1 MPPPAGRIGFLPEN
15 PSFYE
20 YLTGQEFLTYCGR
33 LLGVPRGAL
42 REQVPA
48 LLTEVGLDRAARQQ
62 IRKYSKGMVQRLGL
76 AQALLGDPHLLI
88 LDEPMSGL
96 DPIGR
101 KEVRDLILRQRAAGR
116 TVFFSTHILPDVEMI
131 CDRVGI
137 LVGGRL
143 VRSGSMRTLLGEE
156 LESIEVTATSI
167 PAETL
172 AAVERL
178 ALSPP
183 LVQDDRVMVRLPGE
197 AELEIAL
204 FMLVGAK
211 SRVLSVVPQRRSLE
225 TIFLEASREAHSV
238 RRILTIAQM
247 AFTETVRDKI
257 LYSILVFALA
267 MIGSSTILVTLSV
280 GGEGRIVKNLGLA
293 CITLF
298 GLFIA
303 VFIGINLV
311 SREIERRTI
320 FSLLSKPVRRAE
332 FLVGKFLGLGLTLAV
347 NLGIMAAGLMV
358 LAWALEDHWTPRILL
373 AAGFT
378 FVELLVLTAT
388 AILFST
394 FSTPTLS
401 AIYTLLVFV
410 IGRLSADLMAFAAQ
424 FGGASLKATAV
435 GLYYLLP
442 NLSRFNLSGAVANDL
457 PLDPGTLALTAIYGA
472 FYAAA
477 VLSIAIAVFQRRD
490 FR

>member
-1 MPPPAGRIGFLPEN
+1 
-15 PSFYE
+15 
-20 YLTGQEFLTYCGR
+20 
-33 LLGVPRGAL
+33 
-42 REQVPA
+42 
-48 LLTEVGLDRAARQQ
+48 
-62 IRKYSKGMVQRLGL
+62 
-76 AQALLGDPHLLI
+76 
-88 LDEPMSGL
+88 
-96 DPIGR
+96 
-101 KEVRDLILRQRAAGR
+101 
-116 TVFFSTHILPDVEMI
+116 
-131 CDRVGI
+131 
-137 LVGGRL
+137 
-143 VRSGSMRTLLGEE
+143 
-156 LESIEVTATSI
+156 
-167 PAETL
+167 
-172 AAVERL
+172 
-178 ALSPP
+178 
-183 LVQDDRVMVRLPGE
+183 
-197 AELEIAL
+197 
-204 FMLVGAK
+204 
-211 SRVLSVVPQRRSLE
+211 
-225 TIFLEASREAHSV
+225 
-238 RRILTIAQM
+238 M

-280 GGEGRIVKNLGLA
+280 GGEGRFVRNLGLA

-378 FVELLVLTAT
+378 LVELLVLTAT

-424 FGGASLKATAV
+424 FGGASLKAVAI

-457 PLDPGTLALTAIYGA
+457 SLDPGTLALTAIYGA

>member
-1 MPPPAGRIGFLPEN
+1 
-15 PSFYE
+15 
-20 YLTGQEFLTYCGR
+20 
-33 LLGVPRGAL
+33 
-42 REQVPA
+42 
-48 LLTEVGLDRAARQQ
+48 
-62 IRKYSKGMVQRLGL
+62 
-76 AQALLGDPHLLI
+76 
-88 LDEPMSGL
+88 
-96 DPIGR
+96 
-101 KEVRDLILRQRAAGR
+101 
-116 TVFFSTHILPDVEMI
+116 
-131 CDRVGI
+131 
-137 LVGGRL
+137 
-143 VRSGSMRTLLGEE
+143 
-156 LESIEVTATSI
+156 
-167 PAETL
+167 
-172 AAVERL
+172 
-178 ALSPP
+178 
-183 LVQDDRVMVRLPGE
+183 
-197 AELEIAL
+197 
-204 FMLVGAK
+204 
-211 SRVLSVVPQRRSLE
+211 
-225 TIFLEASREAHSV
+225 V
-238 RRILTIAQM
+238 RRVLTIAQM

-280 GGEGRIVKNLGLA
+280 GGEGRIVRNLGLA

-373 AAGFT
+373 AIGFT
-378 FVELLVLTAT
+378 FLELLILTAF

-410 IGRLSADLMAFAAQ
+410 IGRLSADLMEFASQ
-424 FGGASLKATAV
+424 FGGPSLKATV
-435 GLYYLLP
+435 NVLYYLLP
-442 NLSRFNLSGAVANDL
+442 NLAQFNLSSAVVNRL
-457 PLDPGTLALTAIYGA
+457 PLDPWVLTLTAIYG
-472 FYAAA
+472 
-477 VLSIAIAVFQRRD
+477 VLYVAGILSVAIAVFQRRD

>member
-1 MPPPAGRIGFLPEN
+1 M
-15 PSFYE
+15 
-20 YLTGQEFLTYCGR
+20 
-33 LLGVPRGAL
+33 
-42 REQVPA
+42 
-48 LLTEVGLDRAARQQ
+48 
-62 IRKYSKGMVQRLGL
+62 
-76 AQALLGDPHLLI
+76 
-88 LDEPMSGL
+88 
-96 DPIGR
+96 
-101 KEVRDLILRQRAAGR
+101 
-116 TVFFSTHILPDVEMI
+116 
-131 CDRVGI
+131 
-137 LVGGRL
+137 
-143 VRSGSMRTLLGEE
+143 
-156 LESIEVTATSI
+156 
-167 PAETL
+167 
-172 AAVERL
+172 
-178 ALSPP
+178 
-183 LVQDDRVMVRLPGE
+183 
-197 AELEIAL
+197 
-204 FMLVGAK
+204 
-211 SRVLSVVPQRRSLE
+211 
-225 TIFLEASREAHSV
+225 

-378 FVELLVLTAT
+378 LVELLVLTAT

-410 IGRLSADLMAFAAQ
+410 IGRLSADLMAFATQ
-424 FGGASLKATAV
+424 FGGASLKAMAV

-457 PLDPGTLALTAIYGA
+457 LLDPGTLALTAIYGA
-472 FYAAA
+472 LYAAA
-477 VLSIAIAVFQRRD
+477 LLAIAIAVFQRRD

>member
-1 MPPPAGRIGFLPEN
+1 M
-15 PSFYE
+15 
-20 YLTGQEFLTYCGR
+20 
-33 LLGVPRGAL
+33 
-42 REQVPA
+42 
-48 LLTEVGLDRAARQQ
+48 
-62 IRKYSKGMVQRLGL
+62 
-76 AQALLGDPHLLI
+76 
-88 LDEPMSGL
+88 
-96 DPIGR
+96 
-101 KEVRDLILRQRAAGR
+101 
-116 TVFFSTHILPDVEMI
+116 
-131 CDRVGI
+131 
-137 LVGGRL
+137 
-143 VRSGSMRTLLGEE
+143 
-156 LESIEVTATSI
+156 
-167 PAETL
+167 
-172 AAVERL
+172 
-178 ALSPP
+178 
-183 LVQDDRVMVRLPGE
+183 
-197 AELEIAL
+197 
-204 FMLVGAK
+204 
-211 SRVLSVVPQRRSLE
+211 
-225 TIFLEASREAHSV
+225 

-293 CITLF
+293 SITLF

-347 NLGIMAAGLMV
+347 NLGIMAAGLML

-378 FVELLVLTAT
+378 LVELLVLTAT

-410 IGRLSADLMAFAAQ
+410 IGRLSADLMAFATQ
-424 FGGASLKATAV
+424 FGGASLKAMAV

-457 PLDPGTLALTAIYGA
+457 LLDPGALALTAIYGA
-472 FYAAA
+472 LYAAA
-477 VLSIAIAVFQRRD
+477 LLAIAIAVFQRRD

>member
-1 MPPPAGRIGFLPEN
+1 
-15 PSFYE
+15 
-20 YLTGQEFLTYCGR
+20 
-33 LLGVPRGAL
+33 
-42 REQVPA
+42 
-48 LLTEVGLDRAARQQ
+48 
-62 IRKYSKGMVQRLGL
+62 
-76 AQALLGDPHLLI
+76 
-88 LDEPMSGL
+88 
-96 DPIGR
+96 
-101 KEVRDLILRQRAAGR
+101 
-116 TVFFSTHILPDVEMI
+116 
-131 CDRVGI
+131 
-137 LVGGRL
+137 
-143 VRSGSMRTLLGEE
+143 
-156 LESIEVTATSI
+156 
-167 PAETL
+167 
-172 AAVERL
+172 
-178 ALSPP
+178 
-183 LVQDDRVMVRLPGE
+183 
-197 AELEIAL
+197 
-204 FMLVGAK
+204 
-211 SRVLSVVPQRRSLE
+211 
-225 TIFLEASREAHSV
+225 V

-378 FVELLVLTAT
+378 LVELLVLTAT

-401 AIYTLLVFV
+401 AIYTLLVFA
-410 IGRLSADLMAFAAQ
+410 IGRLSADLMAFATQ
-424 FGGASLKATAV
+424 FGGASLKAVAV

-442 NLSRFNLSGAVANDL
+442 NLSRFNLSGAVANNL
-457 PLDPGTLALTAIYGA
+457 PLDSGTLVLTAIYGA

-477 VLSIAIAVFQRRD
+477 LLSIAVTVFQRRD

>member
-1 MPPPAGRIGFLPEN
+1 M
-15 PSFYE
+15 
-20 YLTGQEFLTYCGR
+20 
-33 LLGVPRGAL
+33 
-42 REQVPA
+42 
-48 LLTEVGLDRAARQQ
+48 
-62 IRKYSKGMVQRLGL
+62 
-76 AQALLGDPHLLI
+76 
-88 LDEPMSGL
+88 
-96 DPIGR
+96 
-101 KEVRDLILRQRAAGR
+101 
-116 TVFFSTHILPDVEMI
+116 
-131 CDRVGI
+131 
-137 LVGGRL
+137 
-143 VRSGSMRTLLGEE
+143 
-156 LESIEVTATSI
+156 
-167 PAETL
+167 
-172 AAVERL
+172 
-178 ALSPP
+178 
-183 LVQDDRVMVRLPGE
+183 
-197 AELEIAL
+197 
-204 FMLVGAK
+204 
-211 SRVLSVVPQRRSLE
+211 
-225 TIFLEASREAHSV
+225 

-293 CITLF
+293 SITLF

-347 NLGIMAAGLMV
+347 NLGIMAAGLML

-378 FVELLVLTAT
+378 LVELLVLTAT

-410 IGRLSADLMAFAAQ
+410 IGRLSADLMAFATQ
-424 FGGASLKATAV
+424 FGGASLKAMAV

-457 PLDPGTLALTAIYGA
+457 LLDPGTLALTAIYGA
-472 FYAAA
+472 LYAAA
-477 VLSIAIAVFQRRD
+477 LLSIAIAVFQRRD